1 LRASSLRAVL
11 SAIAK
16 IQERT
21 APRAASWLPA
31 ASQTRGERLLQP
43 LLGERALPAEPQQHR
58 EDRPLVAAVEQRE
71 GVPVPARD
79 ALDER
84 VVGGRRERRQ
94 RRRAAG
100 SLAAVS

>member
-1 LRASSLRAVL
+1 L

-31 ASQTRGERLLQP
+31 ASQTRVNASCSHSSASARCP
-43 LLGERALPAEPQQHR
+43 PSRQQHR